1 MLTKGVVLLVV
12 LATALAG
19 KVPFLD
25 IEEFEQWNGRIVGG
39 QTAAPGQFPYQASL
53 RTFGNFHFCGA
64 TIVSSRWVISAA
76 HCTEND
82 TPNTVRV
89 IVGAHNRI
97 VGGITMAVSR
107 VVNHPQWS
115 RALINNDISM
125 VQTELFILF
134 SPTVQPIG
142 IGTTAE
148 IGGGVAAVASG
159 WGQTSVCSIDF
170 LDSNEWLI

>member
-1 MLTKGVVLLVV
+1 MLTQIVVLFVV
-12 LATALAG
+12 LATVLAG
-19 KVPFLD
+19 TVPSLD

-39 QTAAPGQFPYQASL
+39 QTATPGQFPYQASL

-64 TIVSSRWVISAA
+64 TIVSNRWVISAA

-89 IVGAHNRI
+89 VVGAHNRI
-97 VGGITMAVSR
+97 VGGTTMAVSR
-107 VVNHPQWS
+107 VVNHPAWS

-125 VQTELFILF
+125 VQTEMFILF

-148 IGGGVAAVASG
+148 IGAGVPAVGSG
-159 WGQTSVCSIDF
+159 WGLISVCSIDI
-170 LDSNEWLI
+170 LDSVQKA